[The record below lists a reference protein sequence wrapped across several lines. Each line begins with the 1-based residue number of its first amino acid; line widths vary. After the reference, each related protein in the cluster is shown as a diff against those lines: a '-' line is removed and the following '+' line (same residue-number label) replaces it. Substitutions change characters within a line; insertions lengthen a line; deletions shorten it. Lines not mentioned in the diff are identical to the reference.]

1 MLRRLP
7 LAPRRGIHTS
17 THTFYSPTPAFLR
30 DHLTSHPVPP
40 DSTSVFLLSTSLSD
54 LPAHLAAV
62 QSVSSQSIGSFC
74 VSPPGSEPT
83 LSLATIWD
91 ADIRLFKS
99 ELSGRAPAEVGR
111 FQRPER
117 QRKARSEDLRGS
129 TQSDVEE
136 TFGQGW
142 ESIWKGEDGVGRIAD
157 LEGVQADSFLLLSDS
172 RPGPVLSAL
181 DRMFPAATKTG
192 LLTAPTPFITNRPHT
207 LLYNKDILQ
216 SGTLGLAIKSKPTTK
231 TNFGLSA
238 MVQPVTITSA
248 RGNMLLAINGINS
261 NPTQLLISAIQ
272 QRGGTGL
279 TKEEEFF
286 LGFLEGGEVKRV
298 TRIVSGDPGRGA
310 MSLDTEEPLLVGQTV
325 QFMHRSTIHSPQP
338 LARSI
343 TLTSLPPA
351 DQIGEHPTG
360 TPRVSE
366 GFIASSEE
374 GFVYSNPQS
383 WVCTA
388 PGAITT
394 TSWYPSGVQ

>member
-1 MLRRLP
+1 MLPRRLLRTP
-7 LAPRRGIHTS
+7 TRGIHT
-17 THTFYSPTPAFLR
+17 TAHTFYSPTPPFLR
-30 DHLTSHPVPP
+30 DHLASHPAPP
-40 DSTSVFLLSTSLSD
+40 DSTSVFLLSTSLPD

-62 QSVSSQSIGSFC
+62 QGISPQSIGSFC

-83 LSLATIWD
+83 LSLATFWD
-91 ADIRLFKS
+91 ADITLFKS

-117 QRKARSEDLRGS
+117 QRETRSEDLRGS
-129 TQSDVEE
+129 TQSDVEG

-142 ESIWKGEDGVGRIAD
+142 ESIWKGENSVEKIAG

-172 RPGPVLSAL
+172 RPAPVLGAL
-181 DRMFPAATKTG
+181 DSMFPTAAKTG

-207 LLYNKDILQ
+207 LLYNKEILQ
-216 SGTLGLAIKSKPTTK
+216 SGTIGLAINSNPTTK
-231 TNFGLSA
+231 TDFGLSA
-238 MVQPVTITSA
+238 MVEPVTITSA
-248 RGNMLLAINGINS
+248 RGNMLLAIDGINS

-286 LGFLEGGEVKRV
+286 LGFLEGGKVKRV

-310 MSLDTEEPLLVGQTV
+310 MSLDTEEPLLEGQTV
-325 QFMHRSTIHSPQP
+325 QFMHRSAILFPQP

-343 TLTSLPPA
+343 TFTSLPPA
-351 DQIGEHPTG
+351 DQIGDHPIG

-366 GFIASSEE
+366 GFLASSEE
-374 GFVYSNPQS
+374 GFIYSNPQS

-388 PGAITT
+388 PGAVTT
-394 TSWYPSGVQ
+394 TSWYKAW